1 LKLRTL
7 TSPVH
12 FHTAALDN
20 AAVDVFQD
28 GELLGSGR
36 VVEVREG
43 TVVLAGPDGLEFY
56 VQDVCTFVY
65 AK

>member
-1 LKLRTL
+1 MKLRTL

-20 AAVDVFQD
+20 TAVDVFQD
-28 GELLGSGR
+28 GEHIGSGR
-36 VVEVREG
+36 VVEIREG
-43 TVVLAGPDGLEFY
+43 SVLLSGPDGVEYY
-56 VQDVCTFVY
+56 VRDVCTFVY

>member
-1 LKLRTL
+1 MKPRTL

-20 AAVDVFQD
+20 TLVDVFQD
-28 GELLGSGR
+28 GELLGSGH
-36 VVEVREG
+36 VIEVREG
-43 TVVLAGPDGLEFY
+43 TVVLAGPEGVEYYVLETC
-56 VQDVCTFVY
+56 VFVY

>member
-1 LKLRTL
+1 LKLRAL

-20 AAVDVFQD
+20 TAVDVFQN

-36 VVEVREG
+36 VVEIREG
-43 TVVLAGPDGLEFY
+43 TVMLAGPEGVEFY